1 MRWNNFAIAL
11 LDQQQYSAAVDAFT
25 QVLKL
30 RPDYADAYTNLGLV
44 YYQWEKYD
52 LAGESLK
59 KALAMSPED
68 PRALYYQALV
78 ERNQGEMDPAIADLL
93 KVIAK
98 FPLSPDAH
106 RELGFS
112 YYQQHRYDLARAQ
125 YETVQ
130 GIDPDDLSAHYNL
143 AIIYR
148 RLGFKE
154 KAAEQSARFADE
166 KDDPMANTATLDFLR
181 AHPEVSSESVPW
193 HLHSDLETLPARERK

>member
-1 MRWNNFAIAL
+1 
-11 LDQQQYSAAVDAFT
+11 VVT
-25 QVLKL
+25 
-30 RPDYADAYTNLGLV
+30 
-44 YYQWEKYD
+44 
-52 LAGESLK
+52 
-59 KALAMSPED
+59 
-68 PRALYYQALV
+68 
-78 ERNQGEMDPAIADLL
+78 
-93 KVIAK
+93 K

-193 HLHSDLETLPARERK
+193 HLHSDLETLPAPERK

>member
-1 MRWNNFAIAL
+1 
-11 LDQQQYSAAVDAFT
+11 VDAFT
-25 QVLKL
+25 QVLKM

-52 LAGESLK
+52 LAGQSLE

-68 PRALYYQALV
+68 SRALYYRSLV
-78 ERNQGEMDPAIADLL
+78 ERNQGQLDAAVGDLL

-125 YETVQ
+125 YEAVQ
-130 GIDPDDLSAHYNL
+130 QIDPDDLSAHYNL
-143 AIIYR
+143 AILYR
-148 RLGFKE
+148 RLGMKD

-166 KDDPMANTATLDFLR
+166 KDDPMANTATLEYLR

-193 HLHSDLETLPARERK
+193 HLHSDVEPVTAHAQK